1 MTLRIGIDG
10 YNLAMPAGT
19 GVATY
24 GYTLAE
30 TLRGM
35 GHEVTG
41 LFGLTVGSQQ
51 ELREILFFDQLQR
64 PPRKRRS
71 RRWPQRLWD
80 AVRPAG
86 LMALRDVPITGLVE
100 KGAFEN
106 RLPVFNKI
114 VSSGELFEAA
124 HEHFARFGRF
134 TTVHMDNPPEIMHWT
149 YPVPVRLRG
158 AKNIYTLHDM
168 VPLRLPYTTLDEKK
182 VYYRLIA
189 ECARAADHLCT
200 VSEAS
205 RDDIVSRFPAVAD
218 RLSVTYQSSPLPPDI
233 LDSDPEAD
241 AKMIEGIFGLQHRG
255 YFLYFGAI
263 EPKKN
268 IGRLIEAYL
277 TTQTRTPLVIVGARA
292 WESEQELKLL
302 GGSELGTGYGQHL
315 TDRIIRLDYLP
326 RRLLMRLVRGAR
338 AVTFPS
344 LYEGFGLPV
353 HEAMLLGTPVLS
365 SLTSSLPEV
374 AGDAAI
380 LVDPYDVE
388 GIANALRRLDTDDN
402 LRTELSRRSV
412 AQADRFHTKFYE
424 SKLSAMY
431 ADVLSGRSAPRH
443 TPHPARNQET
453 VL

>member
-24 GYTLAE
+24 GYTLVE
-30 TLRGM
+30 TLRSM
-35 GHEVTG
+35 GHDVTG
-41 LFGLTVGSQQ
+41 LFGLPVGNQI
-51 ELREILFFDQLQR
+51 ELREILFFDRLQR
-64 PPRKRRS
+64 PPKKRRS
-71 RRWPQRLWD
+71 RRWPRQVWD

-86 LMALRDVPITGLVE
+86 LLGLRDVPITGLVE
-100 KGAFEN
+100 KGAFES
-106 RLPVFNKI
+106 RLPLFDRI
-114 VSSGELFEAA
+114 VSSSDLFEAA

-134 TTVHMDNPPEIMHWT
+134 TVVHMDNPPDVMHWT
-149 YPVPVRLRG
+149 YPVPVKLRG
-158 AKNIYTLHDM
+158 ARNIYTLHDM

-182 VYYRLIA
+182 VYYRLVA
-189 ECARAADHLCT
+189 ECARSADHLCT

-205 RDDIVSRFPAVAD
+205 RDDIVSRFPAAAD
-218 RLSVTYQSSPLPPDI
+218 RLSVTYQSSPMPPDV
-233 LDSDPEAD
+233 LATDPESD
-241 AKMIEGIFGLQHRG
+241 AKMVEGIFGLRHRG

-277 TTQTRTPLVIVGARA
+277 TTQTKTPLVIVGARA

-302 GGSELGTGYGQHL
+302 GGAEVGTGYGQHL

-374 AGDAAI
+374 AGDAAL
-380 LVDPYDVE
+380 LVDPYNVE
-388 GIANALRRLDTDDN
+388 EIAGALLRLDSDDD
-402 LRTELSRRSV
+402 LRETLSSRSIEQS
-412 AQADRFHTKFYE
+412 ARFHSSFYKA
-424 SKLSAMY
+424 KLAAMY
-431 ADVLSGRSAPRH
+431 ASVMADRSTQHRH
-443 TPHPARNQET
+443 DHQP
-453 VL
+453 V